1 MLNKSA
7 TVGYAKKEQEPI
19 VMTVGVPDIEHL
31 ACAYMGY
38 STTLYY
44 KGGSLSKIPYWGTPE
59 QKLID
64 FYGDH
69 MDSAITVVNFAK
81 APGVKITI
89 LNIETGKTIVC
100 PGNKNNNIDRD
111 DFNFYGHY
119 SGDKMSFLFTPPYR
133 LSIGKTKKIRLYA
146 RRVG

>member
-7 TVGYAKKEQEPI
+7 TVGSAKKEQEPV
-19 VMTVGVPDIEHL
+19 VMTVGMPDIANL
-31 ACAYMGY
+31 AGVYMGY

-44 KGGSLSKIPYWGTPE
+44 PDGSLSKIPYWGTHE
-59 QKLID
+59 QNLID

-69 MDSAITVVNFAK
+69 MDDAVTVVNFAK

-100 PGNKNNNIDRD
+100 NGNKNNIIPRD
-111 DFNFYGHY
+111 DFNFYGHNN
-119 SGDKMSFLFTPPYR
+119 GDKMSFLFTPPPTGY
-133 LSIGKTKKIRLYA
+133 L
-146 RRVG
+146 